1 MAMTIN
7 VKVTSP
13 GACSGPCALYTDA
26 DNYTLPIA
34 TGVSI
39 TVLSSIIGYN
49 ITLPPSAVG
58 ATTIR
63 IQNSSFDCS
72 NFVDVPI
79 TT

>member
-39 TVLSSIIGYN
+39 TVL
-49 ITLPPSAVG
+49 TK
-58 ATTIR
+58 
-63 IQNSSFDCS
+63 FK
-72 NFVDVPI
+72 F
-79 TT
+79 

>member
-1 MAMTIN
+1 MAQTIN
-7 VKVTSP
+7 IKVTSP
-13 GACSGPCALYTDA
+13 GVCSGPCDLYSDA
-26 DNYTLPIA
+26 DGYTTAFA
-34 TGVSI
+34 TGISI

-49 ITLPPSAVG
+49 TTSVPPG

-63 IQNSSFDCS
+63 IQNDNANCS